1 MAGDR
6 AVVAAGAARSH
17 GGLAVAQLGDERR
30 HRLVVRAGL
39 RAPGIETAP
48 QDGHRPKD
56 RPELVP
62 PRPRQRAMLR
72 LLAAIALAAI
82 VGACGPIVAPATP
95 QPAGPQPSV
104 TVPPLVTIE
113 TRGGLCFDG
122 ECRSVVSIE
131 GDGRLHQIAPR
142 NAELGRVPPALVGAL
157 RAEIDRANWPLLRSR
172 PFRDT
177 CPTAYDG
184 QETIYSFTHTQGTAF
199 ERIGSCEVV
208 IDPHHPLFV
217 AVAAA
222 LAAAGR

>member
-1 MAGDR
+1 M
-6 AVVAAGAARSH
+6 
-17 GGLAVAQLGDERR
+17 
-30 HRLVVRAGL
+30 
-39 RAPGIETAP
+39 P
-48 QDGHRPKD
+48 
-56 RPELVP
+56 
-62 PRPRQRAMLR
+62 R
-72 LLAAIALAAI
+72 LLVAIALAAI
-82 VGACGPIVAPATP
+82 VVACGPIVAPATP
-95 QPAGPQPSV
+95 GPTAPQPSVPAAPQPSV
-104 TVPPLVTIE
+104 TVSPLVTIE

-142 NAELGRVPPALVGAL
+142 DAELGPIPPALVAAL
-157 RAEIDRANWPLLRSR
+157 RAEIDRANWRLLLSR

-184 QETIYSFTHTQGTAF
+184 QETIYTFTHTQGTAF

-208 IDPHHPLFV
+208 IDPHDPLFV